1 MYVCPAGQELNYR
14 TTGRTGFQ
22 QYASDPEQCKSCP
35 FFNECKQSKNH
46 RKVVTRHV
54 WEDSKDGVRNNRLS
68 KSGKQLYRKRTGI
81 TPHFPCLQLVIKIQ
95 KKPKVFG

>member
-35 FFNECKQSKNH
+35 FLNECKQSKNH
-46 RKVVTRHV
+46 RRVVTRHI
-54 WEDSKDGVRNNRLS
+54 WEDSKDGVRNNRLNQGLWMTWVS
-68 KSGKQLYRKRTGI
+68 RQSEPPPLAAISWPSTA
-81 TPHFPCLQLVIKIQ
+81 PAAFW
-95 KKPKVFG
+95 